1 MALPVDLLGFLTSL
15 LCAVLLLRAWRHS
28 RVPLLLWSGLAFV
41 CFTLNN
47 IGLLV
52 DLYLTPSHDLA
63 MLRTLPSLAG
73 VLLLLS
79 GLIWN
84 VK

>member
-1 MALPVDLLGFLTSL
+1 MALLVDLLGFLTSL
-15 LCAVLLLRAWRHS
+15 LCAVLLLRAWRQS
-28 RVPLLLWSGLAFV
+28 RVALLMWSGLAFV

-47 IGLLV
+47 LGLLV
-52 DLYLTPSHDLA
+52 DLYLTPGQDLA
-63 MLRTLPSLAG
+63 MLRTVPALAG